1 MIRTPFLA
9 FLFPLP
15 IPALLYEIKSGSRKA
30 WWIGLPLKTNYK
42 KCQKYQPWDYNL
54 LRRYIF
60 FSQGMGGQLNY
71 FGLWL
76 DENFGSGHS
85 RGQPSCTTYGS
96 PQLSSEEEFKIDR
109 LEAWGVG
116 VPPENLVSL
125 CRLSLDSDSSNYN
138 FIMFQMCGRFCSYL
152 VAK

>member
-1 MIRTPFLA
+1 
-9 FLFPLP
+9 
-15 IPALLYEIKSGSRKA
+15 
-30 WWIGLPLKTNYK
+30 
-42 KCQKYQPWDYNL
+42 
-54 LRRYIF
+54 
-60 FSQGMGGQLNY
+60 MGGQLNY

-96 PQLSSEEEFKIDR
+96 PPLSAEEEFKIDR

-125 CRLSLDSDSSNYN
+125 CWLSFDSDSTYYD
-138 FIMFQMCGRFCSYL
+138 FIMFQMCGRVCSLSGGEIGAVYTEK
-152 VAK
+152 VVPGSPAYPSYPG

>member
-1 MIRTPFLA
+1 
-9 FLFPLP
+9 
-15 IPALLYEIKSGSRKA
+15 
-30 WWIGLPLKTNYK
+30 
-42 KCQKYQPWDYNL
+42 
-54 LRRYIF
+54 
-60 FSQGMGGQLNY
+60 MGGQLNY

-96 PQLSSEEEFKIDR
+96 PPLSAEEEFKIDR

-125 CRLSLDSDSSNYN
+125 CCFSRDSDSINYENVSNVWSRV
-138 FIMFQMCGRFCSYL
+138 FISGGEIGSVKRE
-152 VAK
+152 

>member
-1 MIRTPFLA
+1 
-9 FLFPLP
+9 
-15 IPALLYEIKSGSRKA
+15 
-30 WWIGLPLKTNYK
+30 
-42 KCQKYQPWDYNL
+42 
-54 LRRYIF
+54 
-60 FSQGMGGQLNY
+60 MGGQLNY

-96 PQLSSEEEFKIDR
+96 PPLSAEEEFKIDR

-125 CRLSLDSDSSNYN
+125 CRLSLDSDSSNYD
-138 FIMFQMCGRFCSYL
+138 FIMFQMCGRFFSYL

>member
-1 MIRTPFLA
+1 
-9 FLFPLP
+9 
-15 IPALLYEIKSGSRKA
+15 
-30 WWIGLPLKTNYK
+30 
-42 KCQKYQPWDYNL
+42 
-54 LRRYIF
+54 
-60 FSQGMGGQLNY
+60 MGGQLNY

-96 PQLSSEEEFKIDR
+96 PPLSAEEEFKIDR

-116 VPPENLVSL
+116 VPPENFVSL
-125 CRLSLDSDSSNYN
+125 CCLSLDSDSTNYD
-138 FIMFQMCGRFCSYL
+138 FTMFQMCGRFCSYL

>member
-1 MIRTPFLA
+1 MIRTPFSLSC
-9 FLFPLP
+9 FPSQFPPFYMRYNLGHKKPDELFFPWRLT
-15 IPALLYEIKSGSRKA
+15 IKSVKSTSHEIITFSA
-30 WWIGLPLKTNYK
+30 DIY
-42 KCQKYQPWDYNL
+42 
-54 LRRYIF
+54 F

-138 FIMFQMCGRFCSYL
+138 FIMCQMCGRFCSYL

>member
-1 MIRTPFLA
+1 
-9 FLFPLP
+9 
-15 IPALLYEIKSGSRKA
+15 
-30 WWIGLPLKTNYK
+30 
-42 KCQKYQPWDYNL
+42 
-54 LRRYIF
+54 
-60 FSQGMGGQLNY
+60 MGGQLNY

-96 PQLSSEEEFKIDR
+96 PPLSAEEEFKIDR

-125 CRLSLDSDSSNYN
+125 CFFSCDSDSINYEN
-138 FIMFQMCGRFCSYL
+138 VSKVWSRVFISGGEIGSVKRE
-152 VAK
+152 

>member
-1 MIRTPFLA
+1 
-9 FLFPLP
+9 
-15 IPALLYEIKSGSRKA
+15 
-30 WWIGLPLKTNYK
+30 
-42 KCQKYQPWDYNL
+42 
-54 LRRYIF
+54 
-60 FSQGMGGQLNY
+60 MGGQLNY

-96 PQLSSEEEFKIDR
+96 PPLSAEEEFKIDR

-125 CRLSLDSDSSNYN
+125 CCLSLDSDSTNDD
-138 FIMFQMCGRFCSYL
+138 FIIGPVYTEKVVPGKKLTLILTLTRLPELPRVIQLFMHFLTKVGEWIT
-152 VAK
+152 